1 MLSRAVILI
10 IFIPLLVWIFLT
22 DNIMFLVL
30 TEIIIGMSVS
40 EFYKMLKDKGFEV
53 ASRIGLFLSL
63 LLPFLVYLK
72 DRTLFSYNFLGFKG
86 DIVVRF
92 EIGGFVVFALML
104 IAARQILKVKI
115 KGAMAEISYTLF
127 GVIYISYF
135 FSYIL
140 LIKND
145 FSNGNIIV
153 LMTFILIWTCDIS
166 AYLVGISIGGRF
178 IKKRLAPEISP
189 KKSFEGAIGGILGTF
204 LVAINFHYIFNFFT
218 SKVCTSFL
226 FFGQCRFDSNF
237 FNFTKVEALMLSII
251 IALFAELGDL
261 VESKIKRE
269 IEIKDS
275 GNLLLGHGGFL
286 DRFDSAFFV
295 LPVVYYFVKFFLY

>member
-1 MLSRAVILI
+1 
-10 IFIPLLVWIFLT
+10 
-22 DNIMFLVL
+22 
-30 TEIIIGMSVS
+30 
-40 EFYKMLKDKGFEV
+40 
-53 ASRIGLFLSL
+53 
-63 LLPFLVYLK
+63 
-72 DRTLFSYNFLGFKG
+72 
-86 DIVVRF
+86 
-92 EIGGFVVFALML
+92 ML